1 MRPCCGER
9 RFGPPQR
16 YTVRTMSLM
25 LIEDDA
31 VIARELLLRWRS
43 RGWTVEPCSTL
54 AAADQ
59 TWAGEATGHLLD
71 LVVLDLGMPDG
82 DGMDWLARLRQRN
95 RATPVIVL
103 TARDRVADRVLGL
116 KSGADDYLVKPFD
129 PDELDAR
136 VEALQRRGQMTRG
149 ELLHYGRIRW
159 LGDEGRAYVDD
170 VALELMPREFE
181 VLGLLIGRAPRLLP
195 KRALIDALAER
206 NLEVGDSAAEV
217 YVSRLRR
224 KLTGSGATI
233 RTLRGFGYVLELLAI
248 PEHP

>member
-1 MRPCCGER
+1 MR
-9 RFGPPQR
+9 
-16 YTVRTMSLM
+16 LM

-31 VIARELLLRWRS
+31 VIARELLLRWRL

-54 AAADQ
+54 AAADH
-59 TWAGEATGHLLD
+59 ALANGATGHLFD
-71 LVVLDLGMPDG
+71 VIVLDLGLPDG
-82 DGMDWLARLRQRN
+82 DGMDWLVRLHRRN
-95 RATPVIVL
+95 QALPVIVL
-103 TARDRVADRVLGL
+103 TARDRIADRILGL

-136 VEALQRRGQMTRG
+136 VEALQRRGQITRG

-159 LGDEGRAYVDD
+159 LGDEGRAYVDET
-170 VALELMPREFE
+170 ALELMPREFE

-195 KRALIDALAER
+195 KRALVDALAER

-224 KLTGSGATI
+224 KLMGSGATI
-233 RTLRGFGYVLELLAI
+233 RTLRGFGYALELIAL
-248 PEHP
+248 PEGL

>member
-1 MRPCCGER
+1 MR
-9 RFGPPQR
+9 
-16 YTVRTMSLM
+16 LM

-31 VIARELLLRWRS
+31 LIARELLLRWRI
-43 RGWTVEPCSTL
+43 RQWTIESCSTL

-59 TWAGEATGHLLD
+59 ALASGATGHFFD
-71 LVVLDLGMPDG
+71 VIVLDLGLPDG
-82 DGMDWLARLRQRN
+82 DGMDWLARLHQHN

-103 TARDRVADRVLGL
+103 TARDRTADKILGL

-159 LGDEGRAYVDD
+159 FGGEGRAYVDD
-170 VALELMPREFE
+170 LLLELMPREFE

-206 NLEVGDSAAEV
+206 NLEVGDSAAEI

-224 KLTGSGATI
+224 KLNGSGATI
-233 RTLRGFGYVLELLAI
+233 RTMRGFGYVLESSASQ
-248 PEHP
+248 EHF